1 MEPTPTPPAPMPPRP
16 LYRFVVNDPEHG
28 ELAAITHL
36 SPDELERFGGLP
48 GVAVLA
54 REKSADLPPGPDNLE
69 WNGAFL
75 ELLHRTVRE
84 IYPTLPEVIA
94 AKFAPDATYLFVRAT
109 RPGRTG
115 PSDRPE
121 DIVGRFAIAAGRMVP
136 DQYEVHHGFLPIS
149 ADGAFILHP
158 DVERGML
165 ERMAEAQQG

>member
-1 MEPTPTPPAPMPPRP
+1 MPPRP
-16 LYRFVVNDPEHG
+16 LYRFVVNDAEHG
-28 ELAAITHL
+28 ELSAVTHL

-54 REKSADLPPGPDNLE
+54 REKSKDLPPGPDNLE

-84 IYPTLPEVIA
+84 VYPMLPEVIA
-94 AKFAPDATYLFVRAT
+94 AKFAADATFLFVRAT

-121 DIVGRFAIAAGRMVP
+121 DVVGRFAIAAGKMVP
-136 DQYEVHHGFLPIS
+136 EHYEAHHGFLPIS

-165 ERMAEAQQG
+165 ERMSPAAP